1 MSVADPG
8 FVLALDQGGHA
19 SRAVA
24 FDGLGREL
32 ASAHVPVATT
42 RDGADVVEQDP
53 LELVRSLQVAAQDA
67 CEADAIRSLP
77 AISAGLATQRST
89 IVCWE
94 RSSGRALT
102 SAISWQDR
110 RNAAWLG
117 RLQPV
122 AAAIR
127 AKTGL
132 VLSPHYG
139 ASKLRWCLDNV
150 PAVQRAAR
158 ANDLVAGPL
167 ASFLLS
173 RLLEEAPLLADPANA
188 SRTLLFDPET
198 LDWSQQLLDVFGV
211 ARDHL
216 PRCVPTRHGSGTCPS
231 ANGASRLQ
239 PAPETSPR
247 LRLPSGRHG
256 NPWRW
261 SMSARVRS
269 CSASRRPACDFPTA
283 CCRACCAPMAVARF
297 AAMKARSTAPA
308 ARSNG
313 WSGRVALDIERALPG
328 LAAPT
333 GAGMPLFMNGVGGL
347 GAPFWKPDFPVEF
360 IGSGDDLQL
369 LASVVE
375 SIAFLLSEN
384 LAAMRSV
391 AALERIVIS
400 GGLARCSYLCQS
412 LADLNG
418 LVVERYALQEATARG
433 IAFLA
438 AGEPAEWLAP
448 DIERAFAPAANRCA
462 RGALRPLAQ
471 RDGATR
477 RGRVVDAP
485 GAAWKSGMSLGAPGR
500 TRAREPDAEDRTGLG
515 GTCTV
520 GPEAKFRRPTPKG
533 RQARVS
539 DGAAAADLE
548 R

>member
-1 MSVADPG
+1 M
-8 FVLALDQGGHA
+8 
-19 SRAVA
+19 A
-24 FDGLGREL
+24 FDGFGREL

-53 LELVRSLQVAAQDA
+53 LELVRSLQIAAQDA
-67 CEADAIRSLP
+67 CEADSIRSLP

-117 RLQPV
+117 RLHPV

-211 ARDHL
+211 ARDYL
-216 PRCVPTRHGSGTCPS
+216 PRCVPTRHGYGHLPVGQRRIALAACTGDQSAAAFAFGPPRESVALVNVGTGAFVQRVAPTGVRLPDGLLQSVLRSDGSGAIRSHEGTV
-231 ANGASRLQ
+231 NGA
-239 PAPETSPR
+239 
-247 LRLPSGRHG
+247 G
-256 NPWRW
+256 
-261 SMSARVRS
+261 SAIE
-269 CSASRRPACDFPTA
+269 
-283 CCRACCAPMAVARF
+283 
-297 AAMKARSTAPA
+297 
-308 ARSNG
+308 
-313 WSGRVALDIERALPG
+313 WLSGRVALDIERALPG

-333 GAGMPLFMNGVGGL
+333 CAGMPLFMNGVGGL

-438 AGEPAEWLAP
+438 AGEPADWLAP
-448 DIERAFAPAANRCA
+448 DIERSFAPAANRSLA
-462 RGALRPLAQ
+462 ARYARWRSEMAQRGA
-471 RDGATR
+471 
-477 RGRVVDAP
+477 VV
-485 GAAWKSGMSLGAPGR
+485 
-500 TRAREPDAEDRTGLG
+500 
-515 GTCTV
+515 
-520 GPEAKFRRPTPKG
+520 
-533 RQARVS
+533 
-539 DGAAAADLE
+539 
-548 R
+548 

>member
-1 MSVADPG
+1 MSGADPG

-24 FDGLGREL
+24 FDGFGREL

-42 RDGADVVEQDP
+42 RDGTDVVEQDP

-67 CEADAIRSLP
+67 CEADSIRSLP

-117 RLQPV
+117 RLHPV

-211 ARDHL
+211 ARDYL
-216 PRCVPTRHGSGTCPS
+216 PRCVPTRHGYGHLPVGQRRIALAACTGDQSAAAFAFGPPRESVALVNVGTGAFVQRVAPTGVRLPDGLLQSVLRSDGSGAIRSHEGTV
-231 ANGASRLQ
+231 NGA
-239 PAPETSPR
+239 
-247 LRLPSGRHG
+247 G
-256 NPWRW
+256 
-261 SMSARVRS
+261 SAIE
-269 CSASRRPACDFPTA
+269 
-283 CCRACCAPMAVARF
+283 
-297 AAMKARSTAPA
+297 
-308 ARSNG
+308 
-313 WSGRVALDIERALPG
+313 WLSGRVALDIERALPG

-333 GAGMPLFMNGVGGL
+333 GAAMPLFMNGVGGL

-438 AGEPAEWLAP
+438 AGEPADWLAP
-448 DIERAFAPAANRCA
+448 DIERSFAPAANRSLA
-462 RGALRPLAQ
+462 ARHARWRSEMAQRGA
-471 RDGATR
+471 
-477 RGRVVDAP
+477 VV
-485 GAAWKSGMSLGAPGR
+485 
-500 TRAREPDAEDRTGLG
+500 
-515 GTCTV
+515 
-520 GPEAKFRRPTPKG
+520 
-533 RQARVS
+533 
-539 DGAAAADLE
+539 
-548 R
+548 